1 MRRERGRALLQH
13 RVSAAWAQR
22 RVSWTEA
29 RTRRRERR
37 ARDRAQLRLLPWRER
52 PAAWWRTRSLG
63 VAFAVYLAAY
73 LAVATVLS
81 AGSIEL
87 LTIWSDRYYEIE
99 VTDADGTMRRVS
111 VDSGPY
117 IYDPESASLLPAA
130 ELDLPGGKGYAVFI
144 AADPEHAEGQEASS
158 NVRSDGVM
166 YATLD
171 QVRAGEVRLLDWG
184 LNYSERF
191 SREDILGTDDE
202 IDADDIAAYDAES
215 RLFRAQSTE
224 MFEMMTGS
232 SLDDVFGANLVSNT
246 AYYATPTRPA
256 GFAPRALSL
265 FTGMVPFVIYGGLAW
280 LMFRRFYRLHVAA
293 PLDELGASAS
303 RIAARDLDFSIERVC
318 GSELGRLSKTMEDM
332 RASLLE
338 SQRELWRTAEER
350 RRLNAAFA
358 HDLRTPV
365 TVLKGT
371 LEMARMRAA
380 RGQDVDAS
388 TLDALSQ
395 QVERLERYAS
405 AMGGLTK
412 LDERPVV
419 RRPYTV
425 ADAEERIVD
434 HAAAVV
440 QARGEGLQL
449 VVRAGLRDASR
460 AAGSPCAAR
469 MAGAPDAPNA
479 PDASCPARA
488 QDPRGASDALGAPA
502 TAGAA
507 GTPGASAPAFGAAA
521 ASAPASA
528 SSVAEAGAPT
538 LAFGAAAPV
547 AVLSIDMPL
556 VEEVLDNLLGNA
568 CCHARTRIELEVRA
582 DSEMLAVCV
591 QDDGPGFSPE
601 ALRRGCDPFFSESK
615 SAEHFGLGLNVS
627 QVLCGLHGGS
637 LELGAAPGGGALV
650 CARFDA
656 SDRL

>member
-1 MRRERGRALLQH
+1 MRRERGRVSLPR
-13 RVSAAWAQR
+13 RVSAAWTQHRAR
-22 RVSWTEA
+22 WTEA

-63 VAFAVYLAAY
+63 VTFAVYLAAY
-73 LAVATVLS
+73 LVVATVLS

-87 LTIWSDRYYEIE
+87 LTIWSGRYYEIE

-224 MFEMMTGS
+224 MFKMMTGS

-265 FTGMVPFVIYGGLAW
+265 FTGVVPFVIYGGLAW

-380 RGQDVDAS
+380 RGRDVDAS

-419 RRPYTV
+419 RRPYTA

-440 QARGEGLQL
+440 RARGEGLQL
-449 VVRAGLRDASR
+449 VVCDR
-460 AAGSPCAAR
+460 C
-469 MAGAPDAPNA
+469 
-479 PDASCPARA
+479 
-488 QDPRGASDALGAPA
+488 RGTVGPS
-502 TAGAA
+502 
-507 GTPGASAPAFGAAA
+507 
-521 ASAPASA
+521 
-528 SSVAEAGAPT
+528 EAME
-538 LAFGAAAPV
+538 
-547 AVLSIDMPL
+547 LSIDMPL

-637 LELGAAPGGGALV
+637 LELGTAPAGGALV
-650 CARFDA
+650 RARFDV
-656 SDRL
+656 SDRV

>member
-1 MRRERGRALLQH
+1 MRRDRGWALLPH
-13 RVSAAWAQR
+13 RVSTAWAQR
-22 RVSWTEA
+22 RARWAEA
-29 RTRRRERR
+29 RTRRHERR

-63 VAFAVYLAAY
+63 VTFAVYLAAY
-73 LAVATVLS
+73 LVVATVLS

-87 LTIWSDRYYEIE
+87 LTIWSGRYYEIE
-99 VTDADGTMRRVS
+99 VTDTDGTVRRVS

-171 QVRAGEVRLLDWG
+171 QVRTGEVRLLDWG

-224 MFEMMTGS
+224 MFKMMTGS

-265 FTGMVPFVIYGGLAW
+265 FTGVVPFVIYGGLAW

-293 PLDELGASAS
+293 PLDELGASAN
-303 RIAARDLDFSIERVC
+303 RIAARDLDFSIGRVC

-380 RGQDVDAS
+380 RGQDVGAS

-419 RRPYTV
+419 RRPYTA

-449 VVRAGLRDASR
+449 VVRVGLRDATR
-460 AAGSPCAAR
+460 VADGPCAVR
-469 MAGAPDAPNA
+469 MAGAPN
-479 PDASCPARA
+479 ASCPARA
-488 QDPRGASDALGAPA
+488 QDPKGASDALGAP
-502 TAGAA
+502 GAA
-507 GTPGASAPAFGAAA
+507 GTSGAFAPAFGVAV
-521 ASAPASA
+521 ASTPASA
-528 SSVAEAGAPT
+528 SSVAEASAPT
-538 LAFGAAAPV
+538 LASGAAVPV

-582 DSEMLAVCV
+582 GSEMLAVCV

-637 LELGAAPGGGALV
+637 LELGTAPAGGALV
-650 CARFDA
+650 RARFDA
-656 SDRL
+656 SNRA

>member
-1 MRRERGRALLQH
+1 MGGSVRRERGRAPLPR
-13 RVSAAWAQR
+13 RVSAAWTQR
-22 RVSWTEA
+22 RARWTEA
-29 RTRRRERR
+29 RARRRERR

-63 VAFAVYLAAY
+63 VTFAVYLAAY

-87 LTIWSDRYYEIE
+87 LTIWSGRYYEIE
-99 VTDADGTMRRVS
+99 VTDADGTVHRVS

-202 IDADDIAAYDAES
+202 INADDIAAYDAES

-224 MFEMMTGS
+224 MFKMMTGS
-232 SLDDVFGANLVSNT
+232 SLDDVFGSNLVSNT

-265 FTGMVPFVIYGGLAW
+265 FTGVVPFVIYGGLAW

-449 VVRAGLRDASR
+449 VVRAGLRNAAR
-460 AAGSPCAAR
+460 AADGPRAVR
-469 MAGAPDAPNA
+469 MAGAP
-479 PDASCPARA
+479 
-488 QDPRGASDALGAPA
+488 GASDIPCSVRVRDPRDASNALGAP
-502 TAGAA
+502 GAA
-507 GTPGASAPAFGAAA
+507 EVAETPGAPMLASGAAA
-521 ASAPASA
+521 ASA
-528 SSVAEAGAPT
+528 
-538 LAFGAAAPV
+538 AA
-547 AVLSIDMPL
+547 LSIDMPL
-556 VEEVLDNLLGNA
+556 VEEVLDNLLSNA
-568 CCHARTRIELEVRA
+568 CCHARTRIELEVRTDA
-582 DSEMLAVCV
+582 EMLAVCV
-591 QDDGPGFSPE
+591 RDDGPGFSPE

-637 LELGAAPGGGALV
+637 LELGTAPGGGALV
-650 CARFDA
+650 RARFDA
-656 SDRL
+656 SDRA

>member
-1 MRRERGRALLQH
+1 MKRARSRDALPQRL
-13 RVSAAWAQR
+13 SAAWAAR
-22 RVSWTEA
+22 RA
-29 RTRRRERR
+29 RWADARASRRERR

-52 PAAWWRTRSLG
+52 PAAWWSTRSLG
-63 VAFAVYLAAY
+63 VTFAVYLAAY

-81 AGSIEL
+81 AGAIEL
-87 LTIWSDRYYEIE
+87 LTVWSSRYYEIE
-99 VTDADGTMRRVS
+99 VTDTDGTVRRVS

-144 AADPEHAEGQEASS
+144 AADPEHAEGQEASAG
-158 NVRSDGVM
+158 VRSDGVM

-171 QVRAGEVRLLDWG
+171 QVRSGEVRLLDWG

-202 IDADDIAAYDAES
+202 IGADDIAAYDAES
-215 RLFRAQSTE
+215 RLFRAPSTE
-224 MFEMMTGS
+224 LFKMMTGS
-232 SLDDVFGANLVSNT
+232 SLDDVFGSNLVSNT
-246 AYYATPTRPA
+246 AYYAAPTRPA
-256 GFAPRALSL
+256 SFAPRALSL
-265 FTGMVPFVIYGGLAW
+265 FTGVVPFVIYGGFAW
-280 LMFRRFYRLHVAA
+280 VMFRRFYRLHVAA

-318 GSELGRLSKTMEDM
+318 GSELGRLSETMEDM

-380 RGQDVDAS
+380 RGQAVDAS

-412 LDERPVV
+412 LDERPVK
-419 RRPYTV
+419 RRACT
-425 ADAEERIVD
+425 AAEAGCRIAT

-440 QARGEGLQL
+440 QARGEELQL
-449 VVRAGLRDASR
+449 VVHNRCRDAAES
-460 AAGSPCAAR
+460 
-469 MAGAPDAPNA
+469 
-479 PDASCPARA
+479 
-488 QDPRGASDALGAPA
+488 
-502 TAGAA
+502 AGAA
-507 GTPGASAPAFGAAA
+507 
-521 ASAPASA
+521 
-528 SSVAEAGAPT
+528 E
-538 LAFGAAAPV
+538 
-547 AVLSIDMPL
+547 LSIDMPL

-568 CCHARTRIELEVRA
+568 CCHARARVEVEVRA
-582 DSEMLAVCV
+582 EAGELTVCV
-591 QDDGPGFSPE
+591 EDDGPGFSPE

-637 LELGAAPGGGALV
+637 LELGEAPGGGAQV
-650 CARFDA
+650 RASFAA
-656 SDRL
+656 SDGA